1 MGGSSAD
8 AARLTGG
15 PAAGEAGVRSRPRRR
30 RIPAN
35 LIAGAI
41 VLGAIGALAVL
52 GPYVAPYP
60 YDEIHARDRLKPPS
74 ATYWLGTDDLGRDVL
89 SRTLDGSRLS
99 LFIGLAATLVNLVLG
114 VPLGLIAGYFRG
126 RVDELIMRSLDVIVA
141 FPPVIFVMLILTVT
155 PPALWKTSVTIGCLF
170 TPGLARITRSVVL
183 DLRGQE
189 FVQAAQA
196 RGESAWYVLV
206 HELLPNAWPP
216 IIVEASLRVTFAIL
230 VGAVLSFL
238 GLGVRPPAADWGL
251 MISEARTFLDQAPWI
266 ALVPGAAM
274 CITVVAVN
282 LVGDGLRELLD
293 PKGRGRR

>member
-1 MGGSSAD
+1 MAGPSAD
-8 AARLTGG
+8 AASVTSERPT
-15 PAAGEAGVRSRPRRR
+15 AGIGARSRPRRR
-30 RIPAN
+30 LPAN
-35 LIAGAI
+35 LIAGSIA
-41 VLGAIGALAVL
+41 LGAIVVLAVV
-52 GPYVAPYP
+52 GPYFVPYP
-60 YDEIHARDRLKPPS
+60 YDEIHAQDRLQPPS
-74 ATYWLGTDDLGRDVL
+74 RTYWLGTDELGRDVL

-99 LFIGLAATLVNLVLG
+99 LFIGLAATLVNLVFG

-126 RVDELIMRSLDVIVA
+126 RLDEVIMRCLDLIVA
-141 FPPVIFVMLILTVT
+141 FPPVILVMLILTVT
-155 PPALWKTSVTIGCLF
+155 PPALWKTTVTIGCLF

-189 FVQAAQA
+189 FIQAAQA
-196 RGESAWYVLV
+196 RGEGAWYIIV

-266 ALVPGAAM
+266 ALAPGAAM
-274 CITVVAVN
+274 CITVIAVN
-282 LVGDGLRELLD
+282 LIGDGLRERLD
-293 PKGRGRR
+293 PKGRERR

>member
-1 MGGSSAD
+1 M
-8 AARLTGG
+8 
-15 PAAGEAGVRSRPRRR
+15 RSRPRRR

-35 LIAGAI
+35 LIAGSI
-41 VLGAIGALAVL
+41 VLGAIVALAVL
-52 GPYVAPYP
+52 GPYIAPYP
-60 YDEIHARDRLKPPS
+60 YDEIHARDRLKAPG

-99 LFIGLAATLVNLVLG
+99 LFIGLAATLVNLAFG
-114 VPLGLIAGYFRG
+114 VPLGLIAGHFRG

-155 PPALWKTSVTIGCLF
+155 PPALWKTTVTIGCLF

-189 FVQAAQA
+189 FIQAAQA
-196 RGESAWYVLV
+196 RGETAWYIVL

-251 MISEARTFLDQAPWI
+251 MISEARSFLDQAPWI

>member
-1 MGGSSAD
+1 MAGPSAD
-8 AARLTGG
+8 AASVAKTR
-15 PAAGEAGVRSRPRRR
+15 PAAGVGARSRPRPR

-35 LIAGAI
+35 LIAGSIA
-41 VLGAIGALAVL
+41 LGAIVVLAVL
-52 GPYVAPYP
+52 GPYVVPYP
-60 YDEIHARDRLKPPS
+60 YDEIHARDRLQAPS
-74 ATYWLGTDDLGRDVL
+74 RTYWLGTDELGRDVL
-89 SRTLDGSRLS
+89 SRTLEGSRLS
-99 LFIGLAATLVNLVLG
+99 LFIGLAATLVNLVFG

-126 RVDELIMRSLDVIVA
+126 RLDEIIMRCLDLIVA
-141 FPPVIFVMLILTVT
+141 FPPVILVMLILTVT
-155 PPALWKTSVTIGCLF
+155 PPALWKTTVTIGCLF

-189 FVQAAQA
+189 FIQAAHA
-196 RGESAWYVLV
+196 RGESAWYIIV

-266 ALVPGAAM
+266 ALAPGAAM
-274 CITVVAVN
+274 CITVIAVN
-282 LVGDGLRELLD
+282 LIGDGLRERLD

>member
-1 MGGSSAD
+1 MTGAPV
-8 AARLTGG
+8 AR
-15 PAAGEAGVRSRPRRR
+15 AGAPSRPRRR
-30 RIPAN
+30 RIPLN
-35 LIAGAI
+35 LVAGSIVFGAI
-41 VLGAIGALAVL
+41 AILAIL
-52 GPYVAPYP
+52 GPVIAPYP
-60 YDEIHARDRLKPPS
+60 YDEIHARDRLQPPNT
-74 ATYWLGTDDLGRDVL
+74 TYWLGTDDLGRDVL

-114 VPLGLIAGYFRG
+114 VPLGLAAGYFRG
-126 RVDELIMRSLDVIVA
+126 RLDELIMRSLDVIVA

-155 PPALWKTSVTIGCLF
+155 PPALWKTTVTIGCLF
-170 TPGLARITRSVVL
+170 TPGLARVTRSVVL

-189 FVQAAQA
+189 FIQAARA
-196 RGESAWYVLV
+196 RGESARYIIFR
-206 HELLPNAWPP
+206 ELLPNAWPP

-230 VGAVLSFL
+230 IGAVLSFL

-282 LVGDGLRELLD
+282 LIGDGLRELLD
-293 PKGRGRR
+293 PKGRARH

>member
-1 MGGSSAD
+1 MTGAPV
-8 AARLTGG
+8 AR
-15 PAAGEAGVRSRPRRR
+15 AGAPSLPRRR
-30 RIPAN
+30 RIPLN
-35 LIAGAI
+35 LVAGSIVFGAI
-41 VLGAIGALAVL
+41 AILAIL
-52 GPYVAPYP
+52 GPVIAPYP
-60 YDEIHARDRLKPPS
+60 YDEIHARDRLQPPNT
-74 ATYWLGTDDLGRDVL
+74 TYWLGTDDLGRDVL

-114 VPLGLIAGYFRG
+114 VPLGLAAGYFRG
-126 RVDELIMRSLDVIVA
+126 RLDELIMRSLDVIVA

-155 PPALWKTSVTIGCLF
+155 PPALWKTTVTIGCLF
-170 TPGLARITRSVVL
+170 TPGLARVTRSVVL

-189 FVQAAQA
+189 FIQAARA
-196 RGESAWYVLV
+196 RGESARYIIFR
-206 HELLPNAWPP
+206 ELLPNAWPP

-230 VGAVLSFL
+230 IGAVLSFL

-282 LVGDGLRELLD
+282 LIGDGLRELLD
-293 PKGRGRR
+293 PKGRARH